1 MKPVFVLDI
10 GTSKVVCLA
19 ASLSEKGPM
28 KVQAIGIATSKGV
41 KRGAIV
47 DLAEV
52 SGAIQLAIKRVESD
66 LGQKV
71 TDLLVN
77 VGGTEVEGTVGQG
90 LVPIFPR
97 SRSITREDVLQVIN
111 HSRQIMLPPDREM
124 VQSIP
129 REFRID
135 GQRGIQK
142 PIGMNGSRLE
152 VSTFIVTSPM
162 SLVQNLESAIGT
174 TGGRIDQFCLGG
186 LASALGVA
194 TEEEIES
201 GVVVLDIGAGK
212 TDLVVLSGGSINYA
226 ATLPIG
232 AGHVTSDLS
241 KLLKASPDEAE
252 RLKIR
257 HGIAQ
262 AKGVREDESV
272 DVVQLGQTTPRPLQR
287 RVLCEIIESRMREI
301 ATMTWQHVERSGM
314 VGMLPGGLVLT
325 GGGSRLPATDELFAD
340 TVRHLRVRQSEP
352 SEKAARDAVGLA
364 CALGLARYGLQCQED
379 ELIPASGGTGWK
391 EKVRTFWSLMSG
403 R

>member
-52 SGAIQLAIKRVESD
+52 SGAIQLAIQRVESD

-232 AGHVTSDLS
+232 AGHVTS
-241 KLLKASPDEAE
+241 
-252 RLKIR
+252 
-257 HGIAQ
+257 Q
-262 AKGVREDESV
+262 AKSVREDESV

-340 TVRHLRVRQSEP
+340 TVRHLRVRQTEP